1 MFLAS
6 SVPHSLALIGNE
18 ERETV
23 SITIQTAL
31 YDAMESAILQ
41 VECGFTRGFN
51 GLQLIGNSTEVCKSG
66 LERARA
72 ALEGLGI
79 FIPQKRIV
87 LNISPAHIR
96 KDGSH
101 FDLPFAV
108 ALAALITEKE
118 PTIDLNKWLFVAEL
132 GLDGRLRPVKGVIS
146 FALASMSE
154 DFEGIVTAEDNL
166 EEISVLN
173 RLKVS
178 GSKKLRPFAF
188 TYLGDVLE
196 WLFKGKEERA
206 LTKLEA
212 CTPEAMGIPSEPNFD
227 DMILNENLKKVA
239 LVAATGLHSV
249 LLTGAPGTGKSMFS
263 ARLTSILPSIDREEH
278 LEALRIHSSVME
290 KMPETLLSGR
300 PPFRGPHHQSSA
312 SAIMGVPEQ
321 PGEISLAHGGILFLD
336 EFPEFR
342 RDIIEALRE
351 PLETGH
357 VRVSRA
363 KKKVTWQ
370 SKITLIAAC
379 NSCPCGWLGSTLRR
393 CSCQSTKI
401 LAYRRK
407 LSGPILDRIDLQV
420 RMPDHPGAR
429 SDLFVEL
436 KERSQSITQELA
448 ETVLRARQ
456 FARER
461 NEKIGARFNRDLKA
475 DQLME
480 ASALSRLEFKRIVD
494 SCTPKYATRRA
505 VIRSLR
511 VARTLADLDE
521 AKAIHMDHI
530 LQAWKWLPDS
540 SEAMKEDYSYGI

>member
-1 MFLAS
+1 M
-6 SVPHSLALIGNE
+6 G
-18 ERETV
+18 
-23 SITIQTAL
+23 ITIQTAL
-31 YDAMESAILQ
+31 YDAMESSILQ

-72 ALEGLGI
+72 ALEDLGI

-87 LNISPAHIR
+87 LNICPAHIR

-108 ALAALITEKE
+108 SLAALITEKE
-118 PTIDLNKWLFVAEL
+118 PTVDLSKWLFAAEL

-154 DFEGIVTAEDNL
+154 SFDGIVVAEDNL
-166 EEISVLN
+166 DEVSVLN
-173 RLKVS
+173 RLRVEGKT
-178 GSKKLRPFAF
+178 LRPYAFA
-188 TYLGDVLE
+188 TLRDLLD
-196 WLFKGKEERA
+196 WLFAGKTEGVLSKNEQV
-206 LTKLEA
+206 
-212 CTPEAMGIPSEPNFD
+212 TPEKLGIPSEPNFD
-227 DMILNENLKKVA
+227 DMILNANLQKVA

-263 ARLTSILPSIDREEH
+263 ARLTSIMPSIDREEH
-278 LEALRIHSSVME
+278 LESLKIHSSVMQ
-290 KMPETLLSGR
+290 KIPDCLLSGR

-351 PLETGH
+351 PLETGY

-363 KKKVTWQ
+363 KKKVTWL

-379 NSCPCGWLGSTLRR
+379 NSCPCGWLGSTLRQ
-393 CSCQSTKI
+393 CSCPSNKI

-407 LSGPILDRIDLQV
+407 LSGPILDRIDMHV
-420 RMPDHPGAR
+420 RMPDQPGAR
-429 SDLFVEL
+429 SDIFLQL
-436 KERSQSITQELA
+436 KEREAQSITRKMNES
-448 ETVLRARQ
+448 VHK
-456 FARER
+456 AREFGNRR
-461 NEKIGARFNRDLKA
+461 NEKIGVRYNRDLKA
-475 DQLME
+475 DQLIE
-480 ASALSRLEFKRIVD
+480 ASGLASLDFKNIVD

-511 VARTLADLDE
+511 VARTLADLE
-521 AKAIHMDHI
+521 ARESIQAAHI
-530 LQAWKWLPDS
+530 MQAWKWLPDS
-540 SEAMKEDYSYGI
+540 SRAKEDYAYGV

>member
-1 MFLAS
+1 
-6 SVPHSLALIGNE
+6 
-18 ERETV
+18 V

-31 YDAMESAILQ
+31 YDAMESSILQ
-41 VECGFTRGFN
+41 VECSFSRGFN

-72 ALEGLGI
+72 ALEDVGI

-87 LNISPAHIR
+87 LNICPAHIR

-108 ALAALITEKE
+108 SLAALITEKE
-118 PTIDLNKWLFVAEL
+118 PSVDLRKWLFAAEL

-154 DFEGIVTAEDNL
+154 NFDGIVVAEDNL
-166 EEISVLN
+166 DEVSVLN
-173 RLKVS
+173 RLRVQNGKTICPYAFAT
-178 GSKKLRPFAF
+178 LRD
-188 TYLGDVLE
+188 LLD
-196 WLFKGKEERA
+196 WLFAGKTEA
-206 LTKLEA
+206 IITKTSSL
-212 CTPEAMGIPSEPNFD
+212 TPEKLGIPSEPNFD
-227 DMILNENLKKVA
+227 DMILNSNLQRVA

-263 ARLTSILPSIDREEH
+263 ARLTSIMPRIDREEH
-278 LEALRIHSSVME
+278 LESLKIHSSVMQ
-290 KMPETLLSGR
+290 KIPDCLLNGR

-351 PLETGH
+351 PLETGY

-363 KKKVTWQ
+363 KKKVTWL

-379 NSCPCGWLGSTLRR
+379 NSCPCGWLGSTLRP
-393 CSCQSTKI
+393 CSCPSTKI
-401 LAYRRK
+401 LSYRRK
-407 LSGPILDRIDLQV
+407 ISGPILDRIDLHV
-420 RMPDHPGAR
+420 RMPDQPGAR
-429 SDLFVEL
+429 SDIFLQL
-436 KERSQSITQELA
+436 KEREGASLTRKLA
-448 ETVLRARQ
+448 DTVRSARD
-456 FARER
+456 FGAKR

-475 DQLME
+475 DQLVE
-480 ASALSRLEFKRIVD
+480 ASGLASLDFKKIVD

-511 VARTLADLDE
+511 VARTLADLE
-521 AKAIHMDHI
+521 TRENIQANHI
-530 LQAWKWLPDS
+530 MQAWKWLPDS
-540 SEAMKEDYSYGI
+540 SDRKEDYAYGI